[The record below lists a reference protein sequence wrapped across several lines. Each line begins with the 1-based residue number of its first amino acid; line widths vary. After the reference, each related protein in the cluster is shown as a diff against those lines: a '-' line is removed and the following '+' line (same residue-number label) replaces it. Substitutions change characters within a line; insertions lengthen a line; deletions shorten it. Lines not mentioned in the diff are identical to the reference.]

1 MREILNRD
9 AAVLREVA
17 KPVDPQDIGSK
28 KLNAIIADMKAALT
42 SQDDGVAIAAPQIGV
57 SLRIFVVAGK
67 AFAFARGE
75 DSPGPEQDMVFINP
89 KIVKRSRDKEYMDEG
104 CLSVRYLYG
113 KVKRSVKVTLEA
125 LDESGNPIERGA
137 SGLMAQIFQHET
149 DHLDG
154 ILFTDTA
161 IEVEDIPPEVVAERS
176 RMQTTKG

>member
-9 AAVLREVA
+9 AAVLRAIAE
-17 KPVDPQDIGSK
+17 PVDPKDIGSA
-28 KLNAIIADMKAALT
+28 KLDGIIADMKAALA

-75 DSPGPEQDMVFINP
+75 DAPGPEADMVFINP
-89 KIVKRSRDKEYMDEG
+89 KIVKRSQEKEYMDEG

-113 KVKRSVKVTLEA
+113 KVKRSTKVTLEA
-125 LDESGNPIERGA
+125 LDERGNPIERGA

-176 RMQTTKG
+176 RAQTTKK